1 VDNGVLPDD
10 TDIEALTFLL
20 ASTAHSI
27 GIRARA
33 GFARERLERMAG
45 LLVRTLWPLVGK
57 TPARRI
63 RGGRSKGG

>member
-33 GFARERLERMAG
+33 GFTRKRLERMAAT
-45 LLVRTLWPLVGK
+45 LVRSLWQLIGK
-57 TPARRI
+57 TPA
-63 RGGRSKGG
+63 GRAKKIK